1 MNQKFL
7 RIGSGAIYYLNA
19 CSCVGVGL
27 DVFIS
32 GMDSRLYNTNEI
44 FRIMGRWFLTLFH
57 FKS

>member
-7 RIGSGAIYYLNA
+7 RMGSGAIYYLNA

-32 GMDSRLYNTNEI
+32 GMDSRLYTQMKYSESWED
-44 FRIMGRWFLTLFH
+44 G
-57 FKS
+57 S